1 MEAVMTSSLFLG
13 VSATIA
19 GIAVSLCI
27 IGVIRSVFYGAGRET
42 ENTPD
47 SEPPAESGKC
57 ATRRPVV
64 RVGAFWING
73 WRPAVRWLAWL
84 IGPSLPI
91 GFRAQ
96 LQRRLRRA
104 GLDDDL
110 SPQQLVAAS
119 AFWCFSLALLGFA
132 LGQETHLF
140 GLAGSVGLLL
150 PFISLRDLERR
161 QSLEVA
167 RELPSYVEMLT
178 LALEAGGALSVAMR
192 VATDRARDGALRRGF
207 IRVQGDLR
215 AGRTR
220 AEALRGLAERFE
232 EPAVTTLVAALIQA
246 DASGAS
252 LAAVL
257 RAQTEQ
263 QLNERFN
270 RAEKQAL
277 EAPVKMLG
285 PLVLCVFPCT
295 FLVLA
300 FPVLMRFL

>member
-1 MEAVMTSSLFLG
+1 MEAVMTSSLLLG
-13 VSATIA
+13 VGATVA
-19 GIAVSLCI
+19 GMAVSLCV
-27 IGVIRSVFYGAGRET
+27 IGMIQSLAYGARRLSEDAR
-42 ENTPD
+42 D
-47 SEPPAESGKC
+47 SEPPIESGQYVLRQQV
-57 ATRRPVV
+57 A
-64 RVGAFWING
+64 RVGSCWVVG
-73 WRPAVRWLAWL
+73 WRPAVRLLASL

-91 GFRAQ
+91 AFRAQ
-96 LQRRLRRA
+96 LQRRLRRS

-110 SPQQLVAAS
+110 SPQQFVAAS
-119 AFWCFSLALLGFA
+119 AFWCFSFALLGFA
-132 LGQETHLF
+132 LGQEIHF
-140 GLAGSVGLLL
+140 GVLGGSVGLLL
-150 PFISLRDLERR
+150 PFISLKDLERR
-161 QSLEVA
+161 QSLDVA
-167 RELPSYVEMLT
+167 RELPGYVEMLT

-257 RAQTEQ
+257 RAQAEQ

-300 FPVLMRFL
+300 FPVLTRFL